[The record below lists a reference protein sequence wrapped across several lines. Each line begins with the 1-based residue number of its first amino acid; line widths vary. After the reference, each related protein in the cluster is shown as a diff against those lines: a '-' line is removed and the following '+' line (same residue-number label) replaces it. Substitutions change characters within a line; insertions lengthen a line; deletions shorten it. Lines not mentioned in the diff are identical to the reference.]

1 MHRNYWVILATMLL
15 SACNSGGGQDQ
26 AQTAPTQ
33 SAAPAAEQA
42 PPFVPRPKAD
52 FAQVR
57 RGGELFEKNCAVCH
71 GQKGE
76 GGANWR
82 QRDASGKFPPPPLNG
97 TGHAWHHP
105 MKILRYVIKNGSPGG
120 QGNMP
125 AWKDKLSDAQ
135 IDEIIA
141 WMQAQWP
148 DQAYQAWYQIN
159 QRAQK

>member
-1 MHRNYWVILATMLL
+1 MHKNSWIIVAATLL
-15 SACNSGGGQDQ
+15 TACNSGGGQDQ
-26 AQTAPTQ
+26 AQPAPAKP
-33 SAAPAAEQA
+33 AAPAAAQA
-42 PPFVPRPKAD
+42 PPSGPRPKAD

-57 RGGELFEKNCAVCH
+57 RGADLFEKNCAVCH
-71 GQKGE
+71 GKQGQ

-135 IDEIIA
+135 IDDIIA

-159 QRAQK
+159 QRARK